1 MKTIHTIL
9 DRVRRIRQQRAELLD
24 YAERVE
30 AIEQAEP
37 FDHPTWQGVT
47 DEEGWL
53 QDDLTDNLDYLL
65 SDASAMTKPAAWQLA
80 HEMNDAHDFVRGADT
95 RIFIWRGNDFDDEVT
110 RKVVWISDGENLIII
125 EGKQVWV
132 DDDMDSIIDDWQ
144 VRVRYVA
151 GYFCK

>member
-1 MKTIHTIL
+1 MTTIHTIL
-9 DRVRRIRQQRAELLD
+9 DRVRRIRQQRAELRV

-37 FDHPTWQGVT
+37 FDHPYWQGVT

-53 QDDLTDNLDYLL
+53 QDDLTDNLDHLL
-65 SDASAMTKPAAWQLA
+65 SDASVMTKPAAWQLA
-80 HEMNDAHDFVRGADT
+80 HEMNNAHDFMRGADSRT
-95 RIFIWRGNDFDDEVT
+95 FIWRGNDFDDEVT

-132 DDDMDSIIDDWQ
+132 DDMNGIIDDWQ